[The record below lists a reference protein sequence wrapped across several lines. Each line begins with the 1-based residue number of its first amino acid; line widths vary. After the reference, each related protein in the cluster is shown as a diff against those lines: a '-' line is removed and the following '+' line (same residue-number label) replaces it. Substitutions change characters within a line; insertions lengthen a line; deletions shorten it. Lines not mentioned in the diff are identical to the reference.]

1 MDDTSTNKTFVRVMM
16 SKSDESR
23 ATLATLTS
31 LQHPPHVIDKSAYW
45 QVEHPD
51 EIIIDADKVGD
62 QLGREIT
69 VDEILASFATYVGR
83 VDVNDERIRVTQEL
97 LQVEGGA

>member
-1 MDDTSTNKTFVRVMM
+1 MDNTSTNKTFVRGMM

-23 ATLATLTS
+23 ATLATLAG
-31 LQHPPHVIDKSAYW
+31 LQHPPHVTDKAAYW

-51 EIIIDADKVGD
+51 EIIIDADRVGD
-62 QLGREIT
+62 HLGREIT

-83 VDVNDERIRVTQEL
+83 VDVDGERIRVTQEF